1 MLHQAKQLEL
11 VSTLPL
17 DWQGPL
23 ESPGLVTTIE
33 AVVMESAGLVI
44 PIEAEAMVVE
54 PQEQATIA
62 KAMVMPA
69 VESQEQAAIVMAMVM
84 PVVES
89 LELAITIEAVVME
102 SQEQAA
108 IIQAKEMVPEC

>member
-1 MLHQAKQLEL
+1 MKQLEL

-33 AVVMESAGLVI
+33 AVVMESPGLVI

-54 PQEQATIA
+54 SQEQVAIV
-62 KAMVMPA
+62 KAMVMLA
-69 VESQEQAAIVMAMVM
+69 VESQERVAIVKAMVM

-89 LELAITIEAVVME
+89 
-102 SQEQAA
+102 QE
-108 IIQAKEMVPEC
+108 

>member
-1 MLHQAKQLEL
+1 LLHQAKQLEL
-11 VSTLPL
+11 VSILLL

-33 AVVMESAGLVI
+33 AVVMESLGLVI
-44 PIEAEAMVVE
+44 PIEAEAVVVE
-54 PQEQATIA
+54 SQEQAAIVKAMVMPVVESQEQATII

-69 VESQEQAAIVMAMVM
+69 VESQEQAAIIKAMVM

-89 LELAITIEAVVME
+89 
-102 SQEQAA
+102 QE
-108 IIQAKEMVPEC
+108 